1 MVAGASLQATG
12 LISACWSFQLG
23 RLLAAPA
30 YKPRP
35 RAHAP
40 RADLQLAPPL
50 PGTVLAALIRR
61 WGAGVERCQVGV
73 PGPCLSAAVE
83 DPWLSRKCFRPAPTW
98 LRPCGLRALCS
109 ASRWC
114 MAARGPVSHGGANR
128 VQQWRPLRR
137 KRIMPKP
144 QNHKL
149 NQKGGSPKRAY

>member
-1 MVAGASLQATG
+1 MAGASLQATG

-109 ASRWC
+109 ASRVSWVASVFANVRSVRE
-114 MAARGPVSHGGANR
+114 AAGSSRKGQLGA
-128 VQQWRPLRR
+128 
-137 KRIMPKP
+137 
-144 QNHKL
+144 
-149 NQKGGSPKRAY
+149 